1 MANPLSLDDF
11 IEMLGLLGAD
21 VAEWPVSDGM
31 LQEVAVLLIHS
42 QAARD
47 AVAEMREIEGDMRR
61 DLPRAPVGLAD
72 RILATALGSSQP
84 PAPPIRVRPRV
95 RRAGLH

>member
-11 IEMLGLLGAD
+11 IEMLGLFGAD
-21 VAEWPVSDGM
+21 VAGWPLSSGE
-31 LQEVAVLLIHS
+31 LQAVAVLLIHS

-47 AVAEMREIEGDMRR
+47 AVAEMRGIEGELRR

-72 RILATALGSSQP
+72 RILTTALGSSQP
-84 PAPPIRVRPRV
+84 PAPPIRARPRV